1 MEAVNTL
8 GDNVDETAVGGDGRV
23 RRPRTRR
30 LVATVSALSAAAA
43 LALSGALVLGAPA
56 EATAATSAP
65 TPMSTPTPTPT
76 PSSATTDGTT
86 PDAATPAAT
95 TTETDTSA
103 DTTAAAAAAP
113 AQRTATPATPAP
125 TGTPAPLLGSLP
137 PDAGGSGSGSP
148 TPTPTDRPV
157 VRPTIADPGDVTTA
171 TVRLHGTGTPG
182 HSVRITGPGGTGC
195 TATVGADG
203 SWACMATVRSGP
215 QQVFSVSDRDDPALG
230 SSSAPASDV
239 VVPPSVT
246 TTGPTAGPLSGT
258 GLPGATVTVGV
269 VGARGEAVAT
279 VRADGTWTVALG
291 SVAAQDG
298 RLTVTASQT
307 ASTAGG
313 YRSDLRSA
321 ASTPRTVT
329 LDRTPPAAP
338 RIETPRSGATMD
350 AAGTTIA
357 GSGEPGATVTA
368 YVDRAPVCRTR
379 VGDDGRWRCS
389 TEGSVLTGGTHAV
402 TALQQDAAGNV
413 SPSSAPVRVRASG
426 PTTSPSTAPG
436 TPSSTASNASP
447 TGTPGRTADTTP
459 GTTPTSSA
467 GTGGAPGS
475 TGGGPGGTTGGSAG
489 SAGDPGGRGVP
500 DWSGPAGDWAAAT
513 TYDRGVPSLAASF
526 SWGTV
531 LAATAVAAG
540 FLVLVTT
547 PLALVGAA
555 ARGRLR
561 TSWLRNPFAV
571 VLGRNRTR
579 AERRLGDDVLPTWAA
594 VASSVGIVTV
604 ATLLGVGV
612 GLEARYVRLA
622 VAVLAGSAVLTA
634 AVVVAT
640 RWAAGRDRGTVGFRV
655 SPWLVLAALVACA
668 LTRTTDVSPAL
679 VVGAVLVPVG
689 RPGADTGALRLASGL
704 AASVRSATAR
714 TGALLVVTAVGWVLH
729 SLTPDTGF
737 WAALGS
743 EFATT
748 LCVGGIGAL
757 VVSLVPLAGSAGATL
772 LDAAR
777 GRYVGLAVAS
787 LALAA
792 AVYAGSAV
800 HPTGPGVVTTVATAA
815 VALLVVGWWWQR
827 RPGAAVGGDTS
838 R

>member
-23 RRPRTRR
+23 RRPRARR
-30 LVATVSALSAAAA
+30 LVGTVAALSAAAA
-43 LALSGALVLGAPA
+43 LALSGALVLGTPA
-56 EATAATSAP
+56 EATAATSS
-65 TPMSTPTPTPT
+65 MSTSTT
-76 PSSATTDGTT
+76 ATSTAKPGVAT
-86 PDAATPAAT
+86 PDAAAPAAT
-95 TTETDTSA
+95 TTTETDGTA
-103 DTTAAAAAAP
+103 DTTAATAAP
-113 AQRTATPATPAP
+113 AERTATKATPAP

-148 TPTPTDRPV
+148 TPTPTDRPA

-182 HSVRITGPGGTGC
+182 HTVRITGPVGTGC

-215 QQVFSVSDRDDPALG
+215 QQVFSVTDRDDTVLG

-246 TTGPTAGPLSGT
+246 TAGPTAGPLSGT

-329 LDRTPPAAP
+329 LDRTPPSAP
-338 RIETPRSGATMD
+338 RIETPRSGSTID

-389 TEGSVLTGGTHAV
+389 TEGSVLSGGTHAV

-413 SPSSAPVRVRASG
+413 SPSSPAIRVRASG
-426 PTTSPSTAPG
+426 STTSPSTAPG

-447 TGTPGRTADTTP
+447 TGPPGRTAGATP
-459 GTTPTSSA
+459 GTTPTA
-467 GTGGAPGS
+467 GGVVPGS
-475 TGGGPGGTTGGSAG
+475 ASSDPGGTTGGSG
-489 SAGDPGGRGVP
+489 TAGDPGSRGVP

-531 LAATAVAAG
+531 LVATAVAAG

-561 TSWLRNPFAV
+561 TSWLRNPFAG

-594 VASSVGIVTV
+594 VALGVGIVTV

-640 RWAAGRDRGTVGFRV
+640 RWAAGRDRGTVGFHV

-689 RPGADTGALRLASGL
+689 RPVADTGALRLGSVL
-704 AASVRSATAR
+704 AAGVRSATAR
-714 TGALLVVTAVGWVLH
+714 TGALLVVTVVGWTLH
-729 SLTPDTGF
+729 SVTPDTGF

-757 VVSLVPLAGSAGATL
+757 VVSLVPVAGSAGATL

-800 HPTGPGVVTTVATAA
+800 RPTGPGVVTAVATAA

-827 RPGAAVGGDTS
+827 RPGAAVGGDTA

>member
-30 LVATVSALSAAAA
+30 LVGTVAALSAAAT
-43 LALSGALVLGAPA
+43 LALSGALVLGTPA
-56 EATAATSAP
+56 EATAAT
-65 TPMSTPTPTPT
+65 TSTT
-76 PSSATTDGTT
+76 ATTTSTSTSTTSTATPDGAT

-95 TTETDTSA
+95 TTTETDGTA
-103 DTTAAAAAAP
+103 DTTAAAAATP
-113 AQRTATPATPAP
+113 AQRTATPAP

-137 PDAGGSGSGSP
+137 PDAGGSGSP
-148 TPTPTDRPV
+148 TPTPTDRPA

-182 HSVRITGPGGTGC
+182 HTVRITGPGGTGC

-215 QQVFSVSDRDDPALG
+215 QQVFSVTDRDDTALG

-246 TTGPTAGPLSGT
+246 TAGPTAGPLSGT

-329 LDRTPPAAP
+329 LDRTPPSAP
-338 RIETPRSGATMD
+338 RIETPRSGSTID

-389 TEGSVLTGGTHAV
+389 TEGSVLSGGTHAV

-413 SPSSAPVRVRASG
+413 SPSSPAIRVRASG
-426 PTTSPSTAPG
+426 STTSPSTAPG
-436 TPSSTASNASP
+436 TPSGTASNASP
-447 TGTPGRTADTTP
+447 TGTPGRTAGATP
-459 GTTPTSSA
+459 GTTPTA
-467 GTGGAPGS
+467 GGGGAPGS
-475 TGGGPGGTTGGSAG
+475 AGSGPGGTTGGGAG
-489 SAGDPGGRGVP
+489 SAGDPGSRGVP

-531 LAATAVAAG
+531 LVATAVAAG

-561 TSWLRNPFAV
+561 TAWLRNPFAG

-594 VASSVGIVTV
+594 VALGVGIVTV

-640 RWAAGRDRGTVGFRV
+640 HWAAGRDRGTVGFRV

-689 RPGADTGALRLASGL
+689 RPGADTGALRLGSGL
-704 AASVRSATAR
+704 AAGVRSATAR

-729 SLTPDTGF
+729 SVTPDTGF

-757 VVSLVPLAGSAGATL
+757 VVSLVPVAGSAGATL

-777 GRYVGLAVAS
+777 GRYVGFAVAS

-792 AVYAGSAV
+792 AVYVGSAIR
-800 HPTGPGVVTTVATAA
+800 PTGTGVVTAVATAA
-815 VALLVVGWWWQR
+815 VAILVVGWWWQR
-827 RPGAAVGGDTS
+827 RPGAAVGGDTA